1 MKWKLQN
8 EGVMGSDELLLVR
21 GVNAFAPVNLRQV
34 MNAKVLRLF
43 ECLLQQAFVYDRV
56 LDAWVG

>member
-1 MKWKLQN
+1 MKRKLQN
-8 EGVMGSDELLLVR
+8 ECIVGSDELLLVR

-43 ECLLQQAFVYDRV
+43 ECLLQQVFVYDRV